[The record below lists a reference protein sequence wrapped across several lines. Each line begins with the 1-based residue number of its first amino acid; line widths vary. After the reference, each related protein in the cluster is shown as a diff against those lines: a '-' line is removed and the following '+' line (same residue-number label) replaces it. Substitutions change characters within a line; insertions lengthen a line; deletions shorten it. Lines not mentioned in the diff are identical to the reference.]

1 MEAISAHEARRK
13 PGPLPPPHAARGRP
27 RDRGLARAARG
38 RAPLGAASRG
48 RLVPTALPRG
58 VDRILDEPPP
68 RAPVG
73 HAEPPPPPEPRP
85 RLRPQGPLAL
95 PGARLDRRDRQLR
108 V

>member
-1 MEAISAHEARRK
+1 MEATSAHETRRRARS
-13 PGPLPPPHAARGRP
+13 LPAPDAARGRP
-27 RDRGLARAARG
+27 RDRGLARVARG
-38 RAPLGAASRG
+38 RATLGAAGRG

-68 RAPVG
+68 RASVG

-95 PGARLDRRDRQLR
+95 PRARLDRRDRQLR